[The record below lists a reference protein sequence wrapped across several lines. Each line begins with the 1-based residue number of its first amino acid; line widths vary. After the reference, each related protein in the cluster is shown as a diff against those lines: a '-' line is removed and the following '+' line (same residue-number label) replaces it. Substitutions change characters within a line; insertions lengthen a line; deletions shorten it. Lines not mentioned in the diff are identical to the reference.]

1 VTTDNG
7 AAETPDGGWQ
17 RLHPLSPLARV
28 GRLVPALVLLFLVST
43 VHSKAE
49 NGRAETDYL
58 VVITLASAVYGYVHW
73 MVTRWRFRG
82 THCG

>member
-1 VTTDNG
+1 MTVDR
-7 AAETPDGGWQ
+7 PDAGLPDDGWQ
-17 RLHPLSPLARV
+17 RLHPLSPVARV
-28 GRLVPALVLLFLVST
+28 GRLVPAIVLLFLVST

-73 MVTRWRFRG
+73 MVT
-82 THCG
+82 